1 MSHVY
6 FGRLNGMMFVEIEI
20 DQTRKC
26 VTVDGLASGWF
37 VDLRATQIGM
47 AEFEQVDVVHSI
59 PHR

>member
-1 MSHVY
+1 
-6 FGRLNGMMFVEIEI
+6 MMFVEIEI

-47 AEFEQVDVVHSI
+47 AEFEQVDVVHNI